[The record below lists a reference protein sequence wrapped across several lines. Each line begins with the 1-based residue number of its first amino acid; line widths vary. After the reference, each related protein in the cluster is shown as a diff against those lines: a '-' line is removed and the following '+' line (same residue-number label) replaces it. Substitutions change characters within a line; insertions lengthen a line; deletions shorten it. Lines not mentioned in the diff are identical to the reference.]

1 MTNFD
6 HKEIE
11 AKWSKIWDDTRL
23 YQTPEL
29 TGQKKMYVLDMF
41 PYPSGAGLHVG
52 HIEGY
57 TGTDVMARYYRM
69 KGCAVLHPM
78 GWDAFGLPAENY
90 AIKNGL
96 HPAKSTVDNI
106 QNFIKYLRAT
116 GLSYDWDREI
126 DSSKPD
132 YYKWTQWIFIQLF
145 KAGLAYKKK
154 APANWCPS
162 CETVLANEQVI
173 PARIAT
179 QSVAGGDGKCERCD
193 TVVHRKDL
201 DQWFFKITD
210 YADRLI
216 AGLDKIDWPKSTVAM
231 QKNWIGKSKGWK
243 IKFDD
248 IEVFTT
254 RPDTLHGATFIAL
267 SAEYLGLKE
276 QPELTDFIKSVEV
289 QGYKADKNKR
299 GVFTGKLVTN
309 PGTGKQIPVWVSN
322 YVTTEYGTGAIMGVP
337 AHDQRD
343 MEFAKKYGLEII
355 QMDPDD
361 GMKKYATETTTYH
374 LRDWLI
380 SRQRYWGAPIPMT
393 NCQKCDWQPVP
404 EAQLPVLLPTDVEFT
419 PKGMS
424 PLAKSKSFQEGVKC
438 SKCGGP
444 AVREVDTMDTFVDSS
459 WYFLRFCDTQNSLQ
473 LFAKDLVQKWAPVD
487 LYVGGAE
494 HTVLHLMYSRFFYK
508 AFCDLGILKSNG
520 IDEPFL
526 KLRHQGTVL
535 GPDHRKMSKRWGNVV
550 GLDEVVNKF
559 GADTVRM
566 YELFMGPFE
575 DMKSWQTNGVE
586 GIYRFLNRLY
596 RKFELTNTQINKG
609 DLVNRLVNQLVGK
622 VTEDIENMSFNTAI
636 AAMMETFN
644 GMSNADGDW
653 KSAWEKFILVLAPFA
668 PFLAEEMWYK
678 LGHADSVHSQAWPI
692 YDSTLVTNKK
702 VTIVVQI
709 DGKVRDRLEDGP
721 DVQQR
726 ALASAKVQTYLK
738 GASYRAIFV
747 PGKVINFVT
756 K

>member
-11 AKWSKIWDDTRL
+11 AKWSKIWDDTNL
-23 YQTPEL
+23 YKTPEL
-29 TGQKKMYVLDMF
+29 TGQKKMYILDMF

-69 KGCAVLHPM
+69 KGYAVLHPM

-96 HPAKSTVDNI
+96 HPAISTADNI

-126 DSSKPD
+126 DSSKQD

-173 PARIAT
+173 
-179 QSVAGGDGKCERCD
+179 DGKCERCE
-193 TVVHRKDL
+193 TAVQRKDL

-216 AGLDKIDWPKSTVAM
+216 DGLDKIDWPKSTIAM
-231 QKNWIGKSKGWK
+231 QKNWIGKAKGWK

-254 RPDTLHGATFIAL
+254 RPDTLHGATFIAV
-267 SAEYLGLKE
+267 SAEYPGLKE
-276 QPELTDFIKSVEV
+276 QSELADFIKSVEV

-299 GVFTGKLVTN
+299 GMFTGKSVTN
-309 PGTGKQIPVWVSN
+309 PATGKQIPVWVSN
-322 YVTTEYGTGAIMGVP
+322 YVSVQYGTGAIMGVP
-337 AHDQRD
+337 AHDERD

-355 QMDPDD
+355 QMNPDEK
-361 GMKKYATETTTYH
+361 MKKYALEATTYH
-374 LRDWLI
+374 LHDWLV

-393 NCQKCDWQPVP
+393 NCQKCGWQPIP
-404 EAQLPVLLPTDVEFT
+404 EDQLPVLLPTDVEFT

-424 PLAKSKSFQEGVKC
+424 PLAKSKSFQENVSC
-438 SKCGGP
+438 SKCGSP

-459 WYFLRFCDTQNSLQ
+459 WYFLRFCDAHNSTMAFDQ
-473 LFAKDLVQKWAPVD
+473 KIVQQWAPVD

-508 AFCDLGILKSNG
+508 AFCDLSILKSNG

-535 GPDHRKMSKRWGNVV
+535 GPDNRKMSKRWGNVV

-586 GIYRFLNRLY
+586 GLYRFLGRLY
-596 RKFELTNTQINKG
+596 RKFESSHTEIGNG
-609 DLVNRLVNQLVGK
+609 DSINRLVNQLVSK
-622 VTEDIENMSFNTAI
+622 ISEDIENMSFNTAI

-644 GMSNADGDW
+644 SMSDADGNW

-668 PFLAEEMWYK
+668 PFLAEEMWHEM
-678 LGHADSVHSQAWPI
+678 GHADSVHSQSWPI
-692 YDSTLVTNKK
+692 YDLTLVSDKK

-709 DGKVRDRLEDGP
+709 DGKVRERLEDGP
-721 DVQQR
+721 DIQQR
-726 ALASAKVQTYLK
+726 ALASAKVQSYLK
-738 GASYRAIFV
+738 GASYRAVFV